1 MILTLFRA
9 WACAFLLMTMAAGS
23 LAATRTDA
31 LQELKTPDDFARL
44 SASPDSS
51 TLARTETLKFMV
63 DRKNKRAL
71 WFFDTNKYT
80 YHYAYARAHLSSPNN
95 PVPDHAIFNQRE
107 YSSKNRRF
115 EMGTLVH
122 FKDQDLWVME
132 LVAGDSLNALEIG
145 QLYAQ
150 VRTAMWN
157 GSKLKFMPLS
167 LEQEAAA
174 KKLDKALPI
183 VSAEDVYKGIRYQP
197 LTQGRAFGYLRI
209 VKGTLDIT
217 SVKPNQILVL
227 EKLPEEIPVVAGV
240 ISQELQAPL
249 AHIALLCGARGTPNM
264 GLRNALEDKNIQAL
278 DGKLVE
284 LNVQPQEFS
293 LAAADQITAAQ
304 FWKSQR
310 PVKPK
315 VPKANLKEKRLLDV
329 GELRIKSVVF
339 AGAKAAQLGEVSSI
353 KPALTTPGGFVVP
366 LSYYFAH
373 IAKLEIAA
381 LVSNV
386 FADAS
391 GRDFTR
397 LDALRGAIETA
408 PVDAGLLAAIKT
420 KMNESGHAGRWILRS
435 STNAEDLPGFNGAGL
450 YRSIKLKAGASDAEL
465 ADALRQVWASVWLQ
479 GAFEERA
486 WYGVDHRAVG
496 MAVLVQPYV
505 EGAVANGVAITANP
519 FAAFRPGVLINL
531 QPKGGSVTGA
541 AGNEIPEQHLVYTY
555 GEQPEA
561 ELLARSSRM
570 PEGKTLLDS
579 ATLAELSNQ
588 LVHLHEHLLP
598 RWGGD
603 ANAVDVEFLIMPDN
617 HIVILQAR
625 PYRVIYSED
634 QRSY

>member
-1 MILTLFRA
+1 MILNLCRA
-9 WACAFLLMTMAAGS
+9 WACALLLMAAASS

-51 TLARTETLKFMV
+51 TLARTETVKFMV

-80 YHYAYARAHLSSPNN
+80 YHYAYARAHLSSLNN

-115 EMGTLVH
+115 EMGTLVY
-122 FKDQDLWVME
+122 FKDQDLWAMQ
-132 LVAGDSLNALEIG
+132 LIAGDSLNALEIG

-209 VKGTLDIT
+209 VKGALDMA

-240 ISQELQAPL
+240 VSQELQAPL
-249 AHIALLCGARGTPNM
+249 AHIALLCGARATPNM

-284 LNVQPQEFS
+284 LNVRPQEFS
-293 LAAADQITAAQ
+293 LAAADLATAGQ
-304 FWKSQR
+304 FWKGQR
-310 PVKPK
+310 PLKPK

-329 GELRIKSVVF
+329 SELRMKSVSF
-339 AGAKAAQLGEVSSI
+339 AGAKAAQLGEISSI

-366 LSYYFAH
+366 LNYYFAH
-373 IAKLEIAA
+373 IAKPDISARLN
-381 LVSNV
+381 NV
-386 FADAS
+386 FADAT
-391 GRDFTR
+391 GRDFAR
-397 LDALRGAIETA
+397 LDALRGAIEAA
-408 PVDAGLLAAIKT
+408 PIDTGLLAAIKT
-420 KMNESGHAGRWILRS
+420 KMNTSGNTGRWILRS

-496 MAVLVQPYV
+496 MAVLIQPYV

-519 FAAFRPGVLINL
+519 FAVFRPGVLINL
-531 QPKGGSVTGA
+531 QSKGGSVTGA

-555 GEQPEA
+555 GEQPES

-579 ATLAELSNQ
+579 ATLTELSNQ
-588 LVHLHEHLLP
+588 LVRLHEHLLP
-598 RWGGD
+598 RWSGD
-603 ANAVDVEFLIMPDN
+603 ANAVDVEFLVMPDN
-617 HIVILQAR
+617 SIVILQAR

>member
-1 MILTLFRA
+1 MILTRLRA
-9 WACAFLLMTMAAGS
+9 LGCAFLFCFFVPDSIAAVRVDS
-23 LAATRTDA
+23 LH
-31 LQELKTPDDFARL
+31 ELKTADDFSRL
-44 SASPDSS
+44 SASLDSS
-51 TLARTETLKFMV
+51 TFARTDTLKFMV
-63 DRKNKRAL
+63 DRKNKRTL

-80 YHYAYARAHLSSPNN
+80 YHYAFARAHLSGPGN
-95 PVPDHAIFNQRE
+95 PVPDHALFNQRE
-107 YSSKNRRF
+107 YSSKHRRF
-115 EMGTLVH
+115 EMGTLVYYR
-122 FKDQDLWVME
+122 DQDLWVME
-132 LVAGDSLNALEIG
+132 LVAGDNLNALEIG

-150 VRTAMWN
+150 VRTSMWN
-157 GSKLKFMPLS
+157 GSKLKFLPLS
-167 LEQEAAA
+167 LEQETEA
-174 KKLDKALPI
+174 KKLAKALPI
-183 VSAEDVYKGIRYQP
+183 VSAEDIYKGIRYQP
-197 LTQGRAFGYLRI
+197 LTQGKSFGYLRI
-209 VKGTLDIT
+209 VKGALDMA
-217 SVKPNQILVL
+217 SVRPNQILVL

-293 LAAADQITAAQ
+293 LAAADPAVAEQ

-329 GELRIKSVVF
+329 SELRMKSVVF

-353 KPALTTPGGFVVP
+353 KPALVTPGGFVVP
-366 LSYYFAH
+366 LSHYVAH
-373 IAKLEIAA
+373 IAKPNIAA
-381 LVSNV
+381 RLNDV
-386 FADAS
+386 FADTG
-391 GRDFTR
+391 GRDFAR
-397 LDALRGAIETA
+397 LDALRSAIETA
-408 PVDAGLLAAIKT
+408 PVDASLLAAIKS
-420 KMNESGHAGRWILRS
+420 KMAESGHAGRWILRS

-450 YRSIKLKAGASDAEL
+450 YRSIKLKAGASDTEL

-479 GAFEERA
+479 GALEERA
-486 WYGVDHRAVG
+486 WYGVDHKAVG

-505 EGAVANGVAITANP
+505 EGAIANGVAITANP

-541 AGNEIPEQHLVYTY
+541 VGNEIPEQHLVYTY
-555 GEQPEA
+555 GEQPES
-561 ELLARSSRM
+561 ELLARSSRL

-579 ATLAELSNQ
+579 ATLLELTNQ
-588 LVHLHEHLLP
+588 LVRLHEHLLP
-598 RWGGD
+598 RWSGD
-603 ANAVDVEFLIMPDN
+603 ANAVDVEFLVMPDN
-617 HIVILQAR
+617 SVVILQAR